1 MVLLYLL
8 RFLQVSCLS
17 ADLRLDPAE
26 TAVPVHWDSVPKT
39 CDFKDESHF
48 RQLHKEASWIQF
60 IQTGPEPRV
69 SCGPACSPGAH
80 ILSSPGRFRSSWAGV
95 GRGCGR
101 EEWLPGSL
109 QHLHV
114 GTEVHQEKLNQ
125 NQTLGSAH
133 SQSCDSP
140 FVHFSQQPIKRG
152 HMMECS
158 LPIGSQS
165 LLKMDSFKYIIYKLH
180 YTIYNL
186 PIDLYYL

>member
-1 MVLLYLL
+1 MILKTSHTFQAVP
-8 RFLQVSCLS
+8 QGGV
-17 ADLRLDPAE
+17 LDPVYSDR
-26 TAVPVHWDSVPKT
+26 TRT
-39 CDFKDESHF
+39 
-48 RQLHKEASWIQF
+48 
-60 IQTGPEPRV
+60 RV
-69 SCGPACSPGAH
+69 SCGPACSPGAQ
-80 ILSSPGRFRSSWAGV
+80 ILSSPGRFRSDWAGI
-95 GRGCGR
+95 GPGWGH
-101 EEWLPGSL
+101 EESLPGSHQ

-125 NQTLGSAH
+125 NQNQTFGSAH

-152 HMMECS
+152 HMMERS